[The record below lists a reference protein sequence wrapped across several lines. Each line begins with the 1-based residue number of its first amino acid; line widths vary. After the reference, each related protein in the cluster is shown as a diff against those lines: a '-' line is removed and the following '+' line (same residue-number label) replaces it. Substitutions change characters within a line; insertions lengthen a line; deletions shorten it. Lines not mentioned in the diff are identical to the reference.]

1 MADDAEAQEIHATI
15 TSVGPREEPT
25 DDDQM
30 EPDVVGAYEDDD
42 EDEDDD
48 TEDHDTSPDAVIVGS
63 ATPVL
68 VTDDADDDLDDL
80 SDETSAEESPL
91 DARADDDTH
100 PDTVQAEAVPVEV
113 TAVDVTAVDVTDG
126 DDVTDADDVP
136 EDAADADAADSVPED
151 ATLADVTAADAT
163 PEDADAVPV
172 DAVPVDAV
180 GPASA
185 DAFPRHARPA
195 DAIPETARPGMPSD
209 TAVVT
214 SEGDLAGD
222 PQQLHERWAAIQ
234 STFVDD
240 PRGSVEAAA
249 ELVTETINALTAA
262 AKERETG
269 LRSEWDHEGVDTEV
283 LRNTLRNY
291 RGLLDRLVAV

>member
-30 EPDVVGAYEDDD
+30 EPDVVGKYEDD
-42 EDEDDD
+42 EDDI
-48 TEDHDTSPDAVIVGS
+48 EDHDTNPDAVIVGS
-63 ATPVL
+63 ATPMPAS
-68 VTDDADDDLDDL
+68 DDVDDDLDDL
-80 SDETSAEESPL
+80 SGETSAEESPL

-100 PDTVQAEAVPVEV
+100 PDTVQAEAVPED
-113 TAVDVTAVDVTDG
+113 ATDA
-126 DDVTDADDVP
+126 DVTDADAA
-136 EDAADADAADSVPED
+136 AADAVPED
-151 ATLADVTAADAT
+151 ATLADVTAADAA
-163 PEDADAVPV
+163 PEDA

-195 DAIPETARPGMPSD
+195 DAIPGAARPGMPSD
-209 TAVVT
+209 TTVVT

-249 ELVTETINALTAA
+249 ELVTETINALMTA

>member
-30 EPDVVGAYEDDD
+30 EPDVVGKYEDD
-42 EDEDDD
+42 EDD
-48 TEDHDTSPDAVIVGS
+48 EDHDTNPDAVIVGS
-63 ATPVL
+63 ATPVPAS
-68 VTDDADDDLDDL
+68 DDVDDDLDDL
-80 SDETSAEESPL
+80 SGETSAEESPL
-91 DARADDDTH
+91 DLRADDDTH
-100 PDTVQAEAVPVEV
+100 PDTVQAEAVP
-113 TAVDVTAVDVTDG
+113 A
-126 DDVTDADDVP
+126 DVTDADATDADVT
-136 EDAADADAADSVPED
+136 DADAAGADAVPED
-151 ATLADVTAADAT
+151 ATLADVTAADAA
-163 PEDADAVPV
+163 PEDADADAVPV
-172 DAVPVDAV
+172 DAVDPV
-180 GPASA
+180 SA

-195 DAIPETARPGMPSD
+195 DAIPEAARPGMPSD
-209 TAVVT
+209 TTVVT

-249 ELVTETINALTAA
+249 ELVTETINALTTA